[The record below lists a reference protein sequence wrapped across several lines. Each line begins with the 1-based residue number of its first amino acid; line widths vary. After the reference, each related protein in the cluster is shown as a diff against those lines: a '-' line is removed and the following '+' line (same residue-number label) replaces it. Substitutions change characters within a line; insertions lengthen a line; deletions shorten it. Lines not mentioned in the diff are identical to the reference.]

1 MSTRGNPLIADA
13 LARLLQLRTPRVA
26 PQLSFAELPA
36 RTETVTIPTRH
47 GDVRAV
53 VYWPADRG
61 ELPPVYVNFHGGGF
75 VIRHPEQDDPL
86 CRYLAA
92 SAGVAVVNV
101 DYDVAPRH
109 RFPDPVE
116 EAYDAVCWAAGPG
129 HGWDGSRLCVGGQSA
144 GGSLAAGAARL
155 ALEEGGPE
163 IALQVLHYPLLDIAT
178 PQRDK
183 RADGLPVFSIPVE
196 KVYDAVYLPSLP
208 ARQDRLASPAWGA
221 NADGLAGIAP
231 ALLITCEC
239 DLLHD
244 EGAAFAAKLAAVGAL
259 REHRDLAGAGHG
271 YNLYVKDRALVEGTY
286 ALIARHAA
294 AATAGAAAG
303 ATAVRAAGPAGRGQ
317 LASA

>member
-1 MSTRGNPLIADA
+1 MSTQGKPLIADA

-26 PQLSFAELPA
+26 PEVSFAELPA

-53 VYWPADRG
+53 VYWPEQSGDRV
-61 ELPPVYVNFHGGGF
+61 PVYVNFHGGGF

-92 SAGVAVVNV
+92 NAGVAVVNV

-116 EAYDAVCWAAGPG
+116 EAYDAACWAAGPG
-129 HGWDGSRLCVGGQSA
+129 HGWDGWRLCVGGQSA

-155 ALEEGGPE
+155 ALEQGGPA
-163 IALQVLHYPLLDIAT
+163 IALQVLHYPLLDVAT
-178 PQRDK
+178 PPQVK
-183 RADGLPVFSIPVE
+183 HAAGLPVTSVPVG
-196 KVYDAVYLPSLP
+196 KVFDAVYLPSRE
-208 ARQDRLASPAWGA
+208 ARRDRLASPAWGA
-221 NADGLAGIAP
+221 NGDGLAGIAP
-231 ALLITCEC
+231 ALLITCET

-244 EGAAFAAKLAAVGAL
+244 EGVAFAGKLAAAGAL

-271 YNLYVKDRALVEGTY
+271 YNLQGKDRTMVEDSY
-286 ALIARHAA
+286 ALIARHVV
-294 AATAGAAAG
+294 AATAARPAAPV
-303 ATAVRAAGPAGRGQ
+303 TACG
-317 LASA
+317 

>member
-1 MSTRGNPLIADA
+1 LIADA

-26 PQLSFAELPA
+26 AQLSFAELPA

-53 VYWPADRG
+53 VYWPENRG
-61 ELPPVYVNFHGGGF
+61 GLPPVYVNFHGGGF

-92 SAGVAVVNV
+92 YAGVAVVNV

-116 EAYDAVCWAAGPG
+116 EAYDAVRWAAGPG
-129 HGWDGSRLCVGGQSA
+129 HGWDGARLGIGGQSA

-155 ALEEGGPE
+155 ALEEGGPA

-183 RADGLPVFSIPVE
+183 RAAGLPVISIPVE
-196 KVYDAVYLPSLP
+196 KVYDAVYLPS
-208 ARQDRLASPAWGA
+208 RDTRRDRLASPAWGD

-231 ALLITCEC
+231 ALLITCEY

-244 EGAAFAAKLAAVGAL
+244 EGVAFAAKLAAVGAL
-259 REHRDLAGAGHG
+259 REHHDLGGAGHG
-271 YNLYVKDRALVEGTY
+271 YNLYVKDRALVEGSY
-286 ALIARHAA
+286 ALIARHVA
-294 AATAGAAAG
+294 AATAGQPSAAVLEPSYS
-303 ATAVRAAGPAGRGQ
+303 AT
-317 LASA
+317 

>member
-1 MSTRGNPLIADA
+1 MITRGNPLIADT
-13 LARLLQLRTPRVA
+13 LARLIQLRRPRVA
-26 PQLSFAELPA
+26 PEVSFAELPA

-53 VYWPADRG
+53 VYWPEESGGRV
-61 ELPPVYVNFHGGGF
+61 PVYVNFHGGGF

-92 SAGVAVVNV
+92 NAGVAVVNV

-129 HGWDGSRLCVGGQSA
+129 HGWDGTRLCIGGQSA

-155 ALEEGGPE
+155 ALELDGPA
-163 IALQVLHYPLLDIAT
+163 IALQVLHYPPLDLAT

-183 RADGLPVFSIPVE
+183 HATGLPAISLPVE
-196 KVYDAVYLPSLP
+196 KVFDAVYLPVLET
-208 ARQDRLASPAWGA
+208 RRDRLASPAWGP
-221 NADGLAGIAP
+221 NGDGLAGIAP
-231 ALLITCEC
+231 ALLITCEA

-244 EGAAFAAKLAAVGAL
+244 EGVAFAAKLAAAGAL
-259 REHRDLAGAGHG
+259 REHRDLAGVGHG
-271 YNLYVKDRALVEGTY
+271 YNLYVRDRTLVEESY
-286 ALIARHAA
+286 ALIARHVM
-294 AATAGAAAG
+294 AATAVQPAAAV
-303 ATAVRAAGPAGRGQ
+303 TADGLER

>member
-1 MSTRGNPLIADA
+1 MITRGNPLIADT
-13 LARLLQLRTPRVA
+13 LARLIQLRTPRVA
-26 PQLSFAELPA
+26 PEVSFAELPA

-53 VYWPADRG
+53 VYWPEESGGRV
-61 ELPPVYVNFHGGGF
+61 PVYVNFHGGGF

-92 SAGVAVVNV
+92 NAGVAVVNV

-129 HGWDGSRLCVGGQSA
+129 HGWDGTRLCIGGQSA

-155 ALEEGGPE
+155 ALELDGPA
-163 IALQVLHYPLLDIAT
+163 IALQVLHYPPLDLAT

-183 RADGLPVFSIPVE
+183 HATGLPAISVPVE
-196 KVYDAVYLPSLP
+196 KVFDAVYLPVLET
-208 ARQDRLASPAWGA
+208 RRDRLASPAWGA
-221 NADGLAGIAP
+221 NGDGLAGIAP
-231 ALLITCEC
+231 ALLITCEA

-244 EGAAFAAKLAAVGAL
+244 EGVAFAAKLAAAGAL
-259 REHRDLAGAGHG
+259 REHRDLAGVGHG
-271 YNLYVKDRALVEGTY
+271 YNLYVRDRTLVEESY
-286 ALIARHAA
+286 ALIARHV
-294 AATAGAAAG
+294 TT
-303 ATAVRAAGPAGRGQ
+303 ATAVQPAAAVTAGGRER